1 MADLKV
7 AALEQART
15 CPLSIR
21 QKVGMGYWDGYI
33 KKASSLSYIELISG
47 LMMLPSIT
55 LPSHNK
61 DLRVVNEPV
70 GDSRGNSCGVKHLSP
85 FSKWQVRGQNRG
97 FLPMSLADNLEK
109 EV

>member
-1 MADLKV
+1 MAGLKV
-7 AALEQART
+7 GLLKQTRT
-15 CPLSIR
+15 YSLSIR
-21 QKVGMGYWDGYI
+21 QKHAPGYWDGHI
-33 KKASSLSYIELISG
+33 KKSPPLSYIELFSG

-55 LPSHNK
+55 LPSQDK

-85 FSKWQVRGQNRG
+85 FSKWQISGQNRG
-97 FLPMSLADNLEK
+97 FLPMPLADNLEK